1 MNDVLVLGASGT
13 TGRRVAAVLTARG
26 VPVRSAT
33 RTPTSPGEVRFEWVD
48 RTTHTSAL
56 DGAVS
61 VYLVAPPGEADP
73 APLVGPFLEEA
84 RRRGVRRVVQL
95 SSSAL
100 PEGAPGLGEVH
111 RLVRSTMPE
120 WAVLRPSWFMQN
132 FTGDHLVA
140 QGVRDGEIVTATG
153 DGRVAFIDAD
163 DIAAVA
169 AHALTDPVAHNT
181 EHILTGPR
189 ALGYD
194 EAATVVARHLGRPV
208 QHRSVSAEEHAGYV
222 AASGIPLEFARILSA
237 LDVDIAGGA
246 EDRVTRTVEDVTGRP
261 ARTFEGFCAR
271 SFRCAQAM

>member
-13 TGRRVAAVLTARG
+13 TGRRVAAVLTGRG

-33 RTPTSPGEVRFEWVD
+33 RNPRSPGQVRFDWGD
-48 RTTHTSAL
+48 RTTHGPAL
-56 DGAVS
+56 DGAAA
-61 VYLVAPPGEADP
+61 VYLVAPPGVADP
-73 APLVGPFLEEA
+73 APLVEPFLESV
-84 RRRGVRRVVQL
+84 RKHGVRRVVQL

-100 PEGAPGLGEVH
+100 PEGSPGLGEVH

-132 FTGDHLVA
+132 FAGDHLVA

-153 DGRVAFIDAD
+153 RGRVAFIDAD

-181 EHILTGPR
+181 EHILTGPQ
-189 ALGYD
+189 ALTYD
-194 EAATVVARHLGRPV
+194 DAATVVARHLGRPV
-208 QHRSVSAEEHAGYV
+208 RHRSVSAEEHAERV

-237 LDVDIAGGA
+237 LDVGIAEGA

-261 ARTFEGFCAR
+261 ARTFDEFCAR
-271 SFRCAQAM
+271 TFQCARAM